1 MRFIKT
7 LFLCSLLFSL
17 SLSVEKVQAQ
27 NIVNPFAF
35 GGIQSI
41 DAIPS
46 IRVPVGTS
54 FASIN
59 FSDYGFNK
67 VSSLYKNGVIGDVY
81 ITWFAGTYN
90 SAIAGTYTISGSLLD
105 VNPNGIVPSIS
116 ITVVTLETE
125 YQTLLTRGTTL
136 TYTLPTPI
144 CQGEENRLMI
154 EVKTL
159 SLNVFYNFMTDGD
172 SDYATLNWIAPSS
185 NQATKVS
192 SPAFTAKVGFTGN
205 GTSSY
210 VNTNFNGA
218 TQGGSTFTQNNSGF
232 GGYCYNEGN
241 GGYFIGQVA
250 TGARNSITAS
260 GETTSLDI
268 NDNTVQSVVNYNGK
282 GFYHAYRTSS
292 TQVNLYKNSCFLTAA
307 LTGNSVARPS
317 NNFYLLAR
325 NNAGTADSFDGS
337 TISCF
342 WAGAA
347 NNTSITAFYDA
358 WLLMMK
364 VIRPKPTFSTPAAI
378 GTLFSDQFARAAIG
392 NNYTTAGV
400 WTMAGSNMTIT
411 GGTNTFTLR
420 CRRRYGNSSQNCATS
435 VTSTLTVAPSATTYG
450 MGIGWSDFFT
460 PSQERTIAVKLDM
473 TSGANKGKLFIYTWD
488 GTTAVSVGS
497 GSTALS
503 VSSGDSFTIVV
514 TKVIS
519 GGNMTYTAVA
529 TRLADSST
537 CTSSYSAF
545 LGDSSGEFS
554 LFNFGGSLTITDFT
568 TTISEKRDE
577 KILVV
582 GNSLTYGAFATTIPQ
597 GYAYNINSSY
607 NVSAGPGD
615 YTNEVIRRLKSIIDL
630 NPRYTL
636 VMIGDNDV
644 AGSVASATYENYH
657 KQIIYSLLNEGHKVI
672 ILKVAPR
679 NDGDVTTLNTF
690 IDSNYTGTFTVG
702 GIINTY
708 TPLVG
713 VGTNLS
719 ATYDFGDG
727 VHWITSGHTLEA
739 SIVVAAMPVLY

>member
-1 MRFIKT
+1 MNFIKS
-7 LFLCSLLFSL
+7 LFVWALLSCV
-17 SLSVEKVQAQ
+17 SINVAHAQ
-27 NIVNPFAF
+27 NLVNPYLF

-54 FASIN
+54 FSSIN

-67 VSSLYKNGVIGDVY
+67 VSALYKNGVISDVY

-90 SAIAGTYTISGSLLD
+90 SAVAGTYTVYGSLLD

-136 TYTLPTPI
+136 GYTIPTPI

-154 EVKTL
+154 TIKTL

-192 SPAFTAKVGFTGN
+192 SPTFTSKVGFTGN

-210 VNTNFNGA
+210 VNTNFNPA
-218 TQGGSTFTQNNSGF
+218 TQGGSIFTQNNSGF
-232 GGYCYNEGN
+232 GGYAYTEGT
-241 GGYFIGQVA
+241 GGYLIGQVA
-250 TGARNSITAS
+250 TGARNSITAG
-260 GETTSLDI
+260 GESSTLDI
-268 NDNTVQSVVNYNGK
+268 NDNTVQSVTNYNGK
-282 GFYHAYRTSS
+282 GFYHAYRINS

-317 NNFYLLAR
+317 TNFYLLAR
-325 NNAGTADSFDGS
+325 NNAGTADTFDGG

-347 NNTSITAFYDA
+347 NNSSITAFYDA
-358 WLLMMK
+358 WLSLMK

-378 GTLFSDQFARAAIG
+378 GTLFTDQFARATIG
-392 NNYTTAGV
+392 NNYTTAGT

-420 CRRRYGNSSQNCATS
+420 CRRRWGNSYQNTTTS
-435 VTSTLTVAPSATTYG
+435 VTCTLTVAPSGTTYG
-450 MGIGWSDFFT
+450 MGIGWSDFVT
-460 PSQERTIAVKLDM
+460 PSQERSIAIKLDM

-488 GTTAVSVGS
+488 GTTGVSVGS
-497 GSTALS
+497 ASTALS
-503 VSSGDSFTIVV
+503 VSSGDSFTIAV

-529 TRLADSST
+529 TRLADNST
-537 CTSSYSAF
+537 CTSTYSSF

-554 LFNFGGSLTITDFT
+554 LFNFGGSLTVTDFT
-568 TTISEKRDE
+568 TTVNEKRDE

-582 GNSLTYGAFATTIPQ
+582 GNSLTYGAFATTITQ

-615 YTNEVIRRLKSIIDL
+615 YTNEVIRKLRSIIDL
-630 NPRYTL
+630 NPKYTL
-636 VMIGDNDV
+636 VMIGGNDV
-644 AGSVASATYENYH
+644 AGGVTVGTYENYH

-679 NDGDVTTLNTF
+679 NDGDVTTLNAF
-690 IDSNYTGTFTVG
+690 IDSNYTGTFAVSG
-702 GIINTY
+702 VVDSY
-708 TPLVG
+708 TLLVG
-713 VGTNLS
+713 TGTNLS
-719 ATYDFGDG
+719 ATYDYGDN
-727 VHWITSGHTLEA
+727 VHWNQAGHTLQA
-739 SIVVAAMPVLY
+739 SNVVSALPVLY